1 MKKFGRIIGAVVLA
15 IIASVF
21 VNACTLLSF
30 GGLAHLIQNLSF
42 LNVIAFSIILGFA
55 GSIVFTLAALILYGL
70 WYLSRGSK
78 LIGIIVTIILLN
90 SFINDFALL
99 ISGIANGPAIA
110 SAIEMIKEEAGKFYM
125 AGAIITLIV
134 DFACYVVCSIACFV
148 NPEE

>member
-1 MKKFGRIIGAVVLA
+1 MKKFGRIIGAIVLA
-15 IIASVF
+15 IVACFFI
-21 VNACTLLSF
+21 NACTLLSF

-55 GSIVFTLAALILYGL
+55 GSLVFTLAALIVYGL

-90 SFINDFALL
+90 SFINDYALL
-99 ISGIANGPAIA
+99 ISGIANGPASA
-110 SAIEMIKEEAGKFYM
+110 SAIEMIKEEAGSFYM

-134 DFACYVVCSIACFV
+134 DFVCYVICSIACFV
-148 NPEE
+148 KLEE

>member
-1 MKKFGRIIGAVVLA
+1 MKKVGRVIGAVVLA
-15 IIASVF
+15 IVACIL

>member
-1 MKKFGRIIGAVVLA
+1 MGAVVLA
-15 IIASVF
+15 IVACIL

>member
-1 MKKFGRIIGAVVLA
+1 MKKFGRIIGAIVLA

-21 VNACTLLSF
+21 VNACTLLSL

-110 SAIEMIKEEAGKFYM
+110 SAIEMIKEDAGKFYM
-125 AGAIITLIV
+125 AGAILTLIV
-134 DFACYVVCSIACFV
+134 DFAC
-148 NPEE
+148 